1 MTYSDEFLLLADV
14 NGDTALW
21 HAISSKQL
29 SVFRILY
36 HCTATSDPYIAGDL
50 LCTAARRNDICVMK
64 ELLKH
69 GLNVDST
76 DRHGSTALQIAM
88 AENHVEMV
96 NLLVMNGASVVDTES
111 CDFSSDILNEML
123 KQREVGH
130 QIMVPDATET
140 RETPIVRHGEEREA
154 VMGKFSRM
162 GCPRVSIYRGHPMA
176 RRESGRIQAGRLIR
190 LPSSI
195 QGLRTIAGMTT
206 SYQLLPNL

>member
-1 MTYSDEFLLLADV
+1 M

-21 HAISSKQL
+21 HAISAKQL

-36 HCTATSDPYIAGDL
+36 HCAATSDPYIAGDL
-50 LCTAARRNDICVMK
+50 LCTAAKRNDISVMK

-69 GLNVDST
+69 GLNVDSN

-96 NLLVMNGASVVDTES
+96 NLLVMNGASVVDANS
-111 CDFSSDILNEML
+111 YDFSSEILNEML

-130 QIMVPDATET
+130 QITLLDATEMQ
-140 RETPIVRHGEEREA
+140 EMPIERHKEEREP
-154 VMGKFSRM
+154 VMGKFKKM

-176 RRESGRIQAGRLIR
+176 RRESGRMEAGRLIR

-195 QGLRTIAGMTT
+195 RDLKIIAGMKLSISLYTT
-206 SYQLLPNL
+206 NVVGYRI